1 MREEEKF
8 WKSLKELKRKQKHI
22 DEEIEK
28 LTKNVNRVT
37 DGWGRWVEGSPL
49 PFLLLLAVTLYSVII
64 VNTSIGWADA
74 RFLTFTPGARAN
86 SLASAFTAIADDIYA
101 AYHNDAGLGFQNR
114 ITFGW
119 YGSWSPHFAL
129 FKKES
134 HSFLGAIL
142 PMPVV
147 GGSFAISALY
157 YNYDEGFC
165 TDFSYKISYGKR
177 VSKYLSL
184 GIGAKT
190 VGIGGDRDPPC
201 GEIISWALDFSSLY
215 QRANFRTGMAIQNVG
230 PPIQCK
236 YYVQQE
242 DRTDREV
249 EEKVPFPFL
258 IRGGLYDKFLMYEGH
273 EFAIALDV
281 VRSLTN
287 QIDMDLFQ
295 ICSGTEYIYHNFLSL
310 RLGYRRDIN
319 GYESGFTCGM
329 GIIVRDEEKG
339 SATKI
344 DVGIAETEALTSLS
358 TTEFSIAFRM

>member
-1 MREEEKF
+1 MPSIF
-8 WKSLKELKRKQKHI
+8 RKAH
-22 DEEIEK
+22 
-28 LTKNVNRVT
+28 
-37 DGWGRWVEGSPL
+37 
-49 PFLLLLAVTLYSVII
+49 FLLLLSAILFSVII

-86 SLASAFTAIADDIYA
+86 CLASAFTAIADDIYA
-101 AYHNDAGLGFQNR
+101 AYYNDAGLGFQNR
-114 ITFGW
+114 LAFGW

-134 HSFLGAIL
+134 RSFLGAIL

-157 YNYDEGFC
+157 YNYNEGFC

-177 VSKYLSL
+177 ISRYLSL
-184 GIGAKT
+184 GIGGKT
-190 VGIGGDRDPPC
+190 VAIGCDGDPPC
-201 GEIISWALDFSSLY
+201 GEVISWALDFSSLY
-215 QRANFRTGMAIQNVG
+215 KRADFRTGVAIQNVG

-236 YYVQQE
+236 YYVHQE
-242 DRTDREV
+242 DRADREA
-249 EEKVPFPFL
+249 EEKVPFPPF

-273 EFAIALDV
+273 ELAITLDV
-281 VRSLTN
+281 VRSLTS

-295 ICSGTEYIYHNFLSL
+295 ICGGTEYIYHNFLSL
-310 RLGYRRDIN
+310 RLGYKRDIN
-319 GYESGFTCGM
+319 GYESGFTYGV
-329 GIIVRDEEKG
+329 GIIVRDEKRG

-344 DVGIAETEALTSLS
+344 DVGIAGTEASSSLS